1 MKKYI
6 SWFIAFLALV
16 VADQLTKWWAVIAL
30 NGNDGITIIDGVF
43 RLMYLENR
51 GAAFGIM
58 QNKRI
63 ILLITAILILIFL
76 VYLFIK
82 IPDLSK
88 FKPLKVV
95 LVVIAAGAVGNMI
108 DRIVHGFVTDFFYFE
123 LINFPVF
130 NVADCYVVVSAIAAM
145 LLILFY
151 YKEEDLETIKN
162 GK

>member
-30 NGNDGITIIDGVF
+30 KGNDGITIIDGVF

-76 VYLFIK
+76 LYLFIK

-88 FKPLKVV
+88 FKPLKVI